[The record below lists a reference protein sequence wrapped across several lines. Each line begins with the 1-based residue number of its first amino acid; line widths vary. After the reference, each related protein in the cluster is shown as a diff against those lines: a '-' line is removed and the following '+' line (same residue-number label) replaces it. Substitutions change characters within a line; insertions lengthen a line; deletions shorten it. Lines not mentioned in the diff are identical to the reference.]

1 MNSPLPYPAGRKFG
15 QQLSFKVRRVAQRE
29 RAMKAR
35 THSPLHRSKHGVVYA
50 FSASGASEGNAM
62 RWKLFCCAIFT
73 SIVLISS
80 LDAPS
85 HTQTNT
91 QPSAQS
97 NPKLP
102 TIGNCKP
109 VTERTTEKGCW
120 VLADQPVGRLE
131 TTQVFWHLDAYATR
145 AAAEKAKGPRGAVVY
160 ALGKVWVLT
169 IEAEAWRP
177 NERGERVAEI
187 GPLPVIAGE
196 QYTALFMESISTPGA
211 TSPAHTHPGPEAWYT
226 AAGETCMET
235 PAGKLLGRPG
245 APGIV
250 VPGGAPMQL
259 TVTGTVQRRAI
270 TLILH
275 DSSKPPS
282 TEIHDWTPKG
292 LCKQ

>member
-1 MNSPLPYPAGRKFG
+1 
-15 QQLSFKVRRVAQRE
+15 
-29 RAMKAR
+29 
-35 THSPLHRSKHGVVYA
+35 VVYP
-50 FSASGASEGNAM
+50 FSASTANNGDAM
-62 RWKLFCCAIFT
+62 KCTKFFRALLATFAAL
-73 SIVLISS
+73 IVFICSFATISHS
-80 LDAPS
+80 
-85 HTQTNT
+85 QTNT
-91 QPSAQS
+91 Q
-97 NPKLP
+97 NNTKLP

-109 VTERTTEKGCW
+109 VTERTSEKGCW

-131 TTQVFWHLDAYATR
+131 TAQVFWHLDAYATR
-145 AAAEKAKGPRGAVVY
+145 AEAEKAKGPRGAVVE

-177 NERGERVAEI
+177 AEKGERVAEI

-196 QYTALFMESISTPGA
+196 QYTALFMESISAPGM

-226 AAGETCMET
+226 VAGETCMET
-235 PAGKLLGRPG
+235 PEGKLLGRAG

-259 TVTGTVQRRAI
+259 TVTGAVQRRAI

>member
-1 MNSPLPYPAGRKFG
+1 MHQVFPSASRDFRGVDCFPLLA
-15 QQLSFKVRRVAQRE
+15 LDNL
-29 RAMKAR
+29 AR
-35 THSPLHRSKHGVVYA
+35 TVQRPTQFSNQHPDRNKVADDRQLQAGHRAH
-50 FSASGASEGNAM
+50 
-62 RWKLFCCAIFT
+62 R
-73 SIVLISS
+73 
-80 LDAPS
+80 
-85 HTQTNT
+85 
-91 QPSAQS
+91 
-97 NPKLP
+97 
-102 TIGNCKP
+102 
-109 VTERTTEKGCW
+109 RKGCW

-131 TTQVFWHLDAYATR
+131 TAQVFWHLDVYPTR
-145 AAAEKAKGPRGAVVY
+145 PAAEKTKGPRGTVVE
-160 ALGKVWVLT
+160 ALGRVWLLT

-196 QYTALFMESISTPGA
+196 QYTALFMESISAPGA
-211 TSPAHTHPGPEAWYT
+211 ASPAHTHPGPEAWYT

-235 PAGKLLGRPG
+235 PEGKLLGRAS

-250 VPGGAPMQL
+250 VPGATPMQL

>member
-1 MNSPLPYPAGRKFG
+1 
-15 QQLSFKVRRVAQRE
+15 
-29 RAMKAR
+29 
-35 THSPLHRSKHGVVYA
+35 
-50 FSASGASEGNAM
+50 M

-80 LDAPS
+80 LDALP

-91 QPSAQS
+91 QS

-109 VTERTTEKGCW
+109 VTERTIEKGCW

-131 TTQVFWHLDAYATR
+131 TTQVFWHLDAYPTH
-145 AAAEKAKGPRGAVVY
+145 AAAEKAKGPRGAAVE

-177 NERGERVAEI
+177 NERGERIAEI

-196 QYTALFMESISTPGA
+196 QYTALFMESISAPGA

-235 PAGKLLGRPG
+235 PEGKLLGR
-245 APGIV
+245 A
-250 VPGGAPMQL
+250 GAPMQL
-259 TVTGTVQRRAI
+259 TVTGTEQRRAI
-270 TLILH
+270 TLILY